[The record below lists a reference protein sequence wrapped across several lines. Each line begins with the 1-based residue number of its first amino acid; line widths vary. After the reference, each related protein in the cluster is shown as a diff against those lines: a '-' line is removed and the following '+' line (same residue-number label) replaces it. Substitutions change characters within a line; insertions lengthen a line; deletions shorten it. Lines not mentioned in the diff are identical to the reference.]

1 MKKLQYAW
9 TNMGFQK
16 KLLCISLIV
25 SIIPIL
31 VLCVFSYWH
40 LKKRII
46 QHEEIIVEES
56 LRAENERIGQEMN
69 SVLIAFNQILCD
81 NNLEEALSRE
91 YHTVSEMYVAY
102 RDDIDPLF
110 LTIQTTNPIITNICI
125 YTDHS
130 IFPHG
135 SILRSLEE
143 AQDMP
148 WYEAAR
154 SSLDTIYTVSKNGK
168 ELYLAYK
175 MHRYSSE
182 TSIICMSIDLNRLF
196 NAPSSIIH
204 GISYEYEVV
213 DGNDTVLFSRP
224 TVHLTDNNSTGAG
237 VEDAQ
242 NNIIR
247 EREISL
253 LGYTMVIRVPYSEIW
268 NIIRP
273 ILISEYIVFMLCV
286 GAVVLLSFLLSN
298 KVVTPLKQLTESMTL
313 VENGRYDITLE
324 YSGNDEL
331 GMLVKSFNKMT
342 SELDR
347 LINRVLRQDIE
358 EKKYRL
364 KIFQLQINPHFLYN
378 SLSLINSR
386 AIQRG
391 QKDIAQISQLLST
404 FYRTMLNQG
413 DFVITIQ
420 KEVENVKAYI
430 QIQQM
435 MHDGSFDVVYDID
448 EELFPC
454 KIPNMI
460 LQPLAENAII
470 HGLDQKTTI
479 GKGILSICGYR
490 DNDEIILKVMDNG
503 CGMSEELRQS
513 VLAFQSKGYG
523 INNVNQRIQLF
534 YGEPYGMEFKST
546 IQQGTSAI
554 IRIPWQKNSEDL
566 VIKG

>member
-298 KVVTPLKQLTESMTL
+298 KVVTPLKQLTESMAL